1 MHKLD
6 MTKTFRRWLEKL
18 KDFGARAAI
27 LRRLDRYIATG
38 NLGDYKAVGSGVS
51 EMRIDFGPGYRLYF
65 TRRDGELV
73 LLLVGGDKSSQQ
85 RDIEKAIKMKEELD
99 SKGGNQ
105 DA

>member
-65 TRRDGELV
+65 TRRDG
-73 LLLVGGDKSSQQ
+73 DKSSQQ